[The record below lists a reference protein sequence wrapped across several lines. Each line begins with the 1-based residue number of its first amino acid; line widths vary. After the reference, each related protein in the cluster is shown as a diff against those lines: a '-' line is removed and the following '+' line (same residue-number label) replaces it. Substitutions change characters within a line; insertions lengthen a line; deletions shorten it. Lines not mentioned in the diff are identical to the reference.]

1 MLCHFY
7 IHYRQDK
14 TDVHCT
20 VQDRSKTGR
29 MEDKIDGGHNGW
41 RTKWME
47 DIMDGGHNGWRTKW
61 MEDIMDARI
70 KDTKDGDQEG

>member
-1 MLCHFY
+1 
-7 IHYRQDK
+7 
-14 TDVHCT
+14 
-20 VQDRSKTGR
+20 
-29 MEDKIDGGHNGW
+29 
-41 RTKWME
+41 ME

>member
-1 MLCHFY
+1 
-7 IHYRQDK
+7 
-14 TDVHCT
+14 
-20 VQDRSKTGR
+20 
-29 MEDKIDGGHNGW
+29 MEDIMDGGHNGW

-47 DIMDGGHNGWRTKW
+47 DIMDEGHNGWRTKW